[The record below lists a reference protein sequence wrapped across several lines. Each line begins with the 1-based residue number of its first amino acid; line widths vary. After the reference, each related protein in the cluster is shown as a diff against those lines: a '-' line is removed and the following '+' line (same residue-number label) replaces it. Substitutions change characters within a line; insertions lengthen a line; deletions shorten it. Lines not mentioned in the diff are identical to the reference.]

1 MKNVQIKRK
10 GGAILGTFRR
20 LSVTNKDLEAHC
32 AQYGPGVYVA
42 SWQITRNQG
51 DGKPRKVERIDKD
64 VFVYADDMPGG
75 AVAPQVVAERAG
87 LSVYMPQNPQRLDEV
102 SRAFKESMQEMT
114 QTMVQL
120 LKPIA
125 DRVASLEE
133 IAEEEE
139 EEEEEEDQEP
149 DPLAKFIELARRPK
163 YAAVGLALM
172 SPGQDET
179 KFAQLD
185 QIFQQNPGLM
195 QELIFDVLQII
206 MDSVRGES

>member
-32 AQYGPGVYVA
+32 SQYGPGVYVA

-64 VFVYADDMPGG
+64 VFVYADDAQHG
-75 AVAPQVVAERAG
+75 AVAPQVVTERAG
-87 LSVYMPQNPQRLDEV
+87 LSVYMPQTPQRYDEV

-114 QTMVQL
+114 KTMVDL

-125 DRVASLEE
+125 DRVANLEE
-133 IAEEEE
+133 EFEDDEEEE
-139 EEEEEEDQEP
+139 EPES
-149 DPLAKFIELARRPK
+149 DPLAKFIELARQPK
-163 YAAVGLALM
+163 YSAVGLALM
-172 SPGQDET
+172 SPGEDES

-195 QELIFDVLQII
+195 QELIFDVLQIV
-206 MDSVRGES
+206 MDAVRGEG

>member
-10 GGAILGTFRR
+10 GGAVLGTFRR

-64 VFVYADDMPGG
+64 VFVYADDAHNG

-87 LSVYMPQNPQRLDEV
+87 LSVYMPQTPGRLDDV

-114 QTMVQL
+114 KTMVDL

-125 DRVASLEE
+125 DRVATLEE
-133 IAEEEE
+133 EFDD
-139 EEEEEEDQEP
+139 EEEEEEDEP
-149 DPLAKFIELARRPK
+149 ESDPLAKFIELARSPK

-172 SPGQDET
+172 SPGEDET

-195 QELIFDVLQII
+195 QQLIFDVLQIV
-206 MDSVRGES
+206 MDAVRGEA